1 MMKKYRLNE
10 RGQIQLAALGLT
22 VAIVASTY
30 TTIYATAHFVKVEEP
45 AEPKA
50 VVVEYEAPEEP
61 SKPEGV
67 EEMIQLACEEYGIDH
82 EIPLA
87 IAKLETGHF
96 TSRAYTEGNNV
107 GGLSVDEVPL
117 EYDSLDEGV
126 DAFVGNLAENYFAE
140 GLTTPEEIGKKYC
153 PVNEQWAEIVN
164 EIMKM
169 EI

>member
-1 MMKKYRLNE
+1 MDEVRC
-10 RGQIQLAALGLT
+10 
-22 VAIVASTY
+22 
-30 TTIYATAHFVKVEEP
+30 TTEIKPSEPQNNDLSEDNSKVEELT
-45 AEPKA
+45 
-50 VVVEYEAPEEP
+50 
-61 SKPEGV
+61 V
-67 EEMIQLACEEYGIDH
+67 EEQIALKCDEYDIPS

-96 TSRAYTEGNNV
+96 TSRAYKEGNNV

-126 DAFVGNLAENYFAE
+126 DAFVSNLAENYFAE

-153 PVNEQWAEIVN
+153 PTNENWAEIVN
-164 EIMKM
+164 EIMEM